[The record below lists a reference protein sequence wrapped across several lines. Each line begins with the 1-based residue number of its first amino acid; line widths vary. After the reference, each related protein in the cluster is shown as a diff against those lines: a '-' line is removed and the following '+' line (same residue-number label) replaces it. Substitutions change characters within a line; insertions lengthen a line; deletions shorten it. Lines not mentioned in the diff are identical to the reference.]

1 MKALTKR
8 MCCKS
13 LKFFCP
19 SMTKIRLFK
28 VFLNLYRNHLL
39 MADIF
44 KLNKYQTFGL
54 MKMYKMSKIWY
65 AYNNFSLWKSLLFDK
80 LGVKNFVFKIGA
92 FLFFQVLKLLWT
104 IFKNFLENP
113 SFSMM
118 DFESSTISQMLFI
131 YRSLT
136 MKRRFF

>member
-13 LKFFCP
+13 LKFFFP

-28 VFLNLYRNHLL
+28 VFPNLYRNHLL

-54 MKMYKMSKIWY
+54 MKMYKMSKIWF

-118 DFESSTISQMLFI
+118 DFESSAISQMLFI

>member
-1 MKALTKR
+1 

-54 MKMYKMSKIWY
+54 MKMYKMSKIWF

-118 DFESSTISQMLFI
+118 DFESSAISQMLFI